1 MKHHFTW
8 PILILLLALTGC
20 AHHRTTDEHA
30 KAFFE
35 DGRSY
40 ILKSLKKQ
48 DASREQLDSAKAIL
62 DREEAEVTRHIAAS
76 FHAQKDVL
84 FAVTTGKDS
93 ATLVPLENS
102 AHQAQAEAVRSIG
115 QMHEALQTAVGPDMW
130 KATMLGMEK
139 KMARY
144 IRRK

>member
-8 PILILLLALTGC
+8 LVLVLLLALTGC
-20 AHHRTTDEHA
+20 AHHRTTDQHA
-30 KAFFE
+30 KAFFD

-48 DASREQLDSAKAIL
+48 DASQEQLDRAKAIL
-62 DREEAEVTRHIAAS
+62 DRDEAEVTRYIAAS
-76 FHAQKDVL
+76 FQAHKEML
-84 FAVTTGKDS
+84 FAITTGKDS

-102 AHQAQAEAVRSIG
+102 AHLAQAETVRSIG
-115 QMHEALQTAVGPDMW
+115 KMHDALQTAVGPQLW
-130 KATMLGMEK
+130 QAATLRMEK

-144 IRRK
+144 IRK

>member
-8 PILILLLALTGC
+8 SIFILLLALTGC
-20 AHHRTTDEHA
+20 AHHRTPDEHA

-40 ILKSLKKQ
+40 ILKSLRKQ
-48 DASREQLDSAKAIL
+48 DANQEQLDRAKAVL
-62 DREEAEVTRHIAAS
+62 DRDEATVTHHIAAL
-76 FHAQKDVL
+76 FRAQQDVL

-93 ATLVPLENS
+93 ATLAPLENS
-102 AHQAQAEAVRSIG
+102 AHLAQAEAVRSIG
-115 QMHEALQTAVGPDMW
+115 QMHEALEAAVGPELW
-130 KATMLGMEK
+130 KAATLNMEK

-144 IRRK
+144 IKK

>member
-1 MKHHFTW
+1 MAANFSVYTQSYSRYPRIPRASPPDSEHLHFKERSMKHHFTW

-48 DASREQLDSAKAIL
+48 DASQEQLDSAKAIL
-62 DREEAEVTRHIAAS
+62 DRREPEE
-76 FHAQKDVL
+76 
-84 FAVTTGKDS
+84 
-93 ATLVPLENS
+93 P
-102 AHQAQAEAVRSIG
+102 
-115 QMHEALQTAVGPDMW
+115 
-130 KATMLGMEK
+130 
-139 KMARY
+139 
-144 IRRK
+144 

>member
-1 MKHHFTW
+1 MKHLFTW
-8 PILILLLALTGC
+8 PILILLLTLTGC
-20 AHHRTTDEHA
+20 AHHRTSDQHA

-48 DASREQLDSAKAIL
+48 DASQEQLDRAKAIL
-62 DREEAEVTRHIAAS
+62 DREEAEVTRYIAAS
-76 FHAQKDVL
+76 FQAHKEML

-102 AHQAQAEAVRSIG
+102 AHLAQAQTVRSIG
-115 QMHEALQTAVGPDMW
+115 QMHDALQTAVGPELW
-130 KATMLGMEK
+130 KATTLSMEK

-144 IRRK
+144 IRK